1 MLDSNIINY
10 FSKKTLLIVEDHY
23 PTRDLLQS
31 TLEMLFKK
39 IIVATNGIECLEQV
53 KYQKP
58 NLLIT
63 DIQMPLKD
71 GIACIEE
78 IRANDYKLPIII
90 ISAFS
95 DDNYLLKAAN
105 LNIQGYLLKPLDMQ
119 ELENTLTKIYNLSH
133 HNNSSIEIYN
143 EITYDYSNSVM
154 IYKGKE
160 ILFTKKENDFFKILI
175 DNKNKIVSYEELE
188 YELWGRND
196 EVMSINSLR
205 TLVKKLRSKIPINI
219 IKNISKTGY
228 KLYLE

>member
-23 PTRDLLQS
+23 PTRDLLKGA
-31 TLEMLFKK
+31 LEMLFKK
-39 IIVATNGIECLEQV
+39 VLVATNGIECLEQV

-58 NLLIT
+58 DLIIT

-71 GIACIEE
+71 GLECIEE
-78 IRANDYKLPIII
+78 IRFKHYKLPIIV
-90 ISAFS
+90 ISAYS
-95 DDNYLLKAAN
+95 DDTYLLKAAN
-105 LNIQGYLLKPLDMQ
+105 LNIQGYLLKPLDIG
-119 ELENTLTKIYNLSH
+119 ELEKTLAKIYNLFY
-133 HNNSSIEIYN
+133 NNLAIELTS
-143 EITYDYSNSVM
+143 ELFYDFSNSKLN
-154 IYKGKE
+154 YNTDE
-160 ILFTKKENDFFKILI
+160 ILLTKKENDFFKILI

-205 TLVKKLRSKIPINI
+205 TLVKKLRTKIPINV

-228 KLYLE
+228 KISLD